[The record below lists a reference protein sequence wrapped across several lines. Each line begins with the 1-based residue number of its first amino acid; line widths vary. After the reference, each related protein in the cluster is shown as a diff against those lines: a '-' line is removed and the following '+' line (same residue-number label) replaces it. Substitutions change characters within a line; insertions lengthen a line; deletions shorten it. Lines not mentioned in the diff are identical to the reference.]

1 MITPEAEVKVMAN
14 YRKIWGIFI
23 AVAVTCFVLL
33 VLLMEFGKPSVS
45 YYNSIQECI
54 NSRIEEII
62 NNSEFDNRKRHYHI
76 NQKLYHMKMKANTVS
91 FILLLT
97 VLFIL

>member
-33 VLLMEFGKPSVS
+33 ILLMEFGKPSVS
-45 YYNSIQECI
+45 YYNSILECI

-62 NNSEFDNRKRHYHI
+62 NNSEFDNPEATLSYKS
-76 NQKLYHMKMKANTVS
+76 KLYHMKMKANTVS